1 MRALGIAIGFIA
13 IFATLTAP
21 ALAQTSPL
29 EDLENDC
36 AITNIWC
43 GTGSGGVT
51 CNKSVYDGEGST
63 TNVNACDFCDALI
76 VVRNV
81 TVMLMWLSTIAAT
94 LMIVVGALMMM
105 LAAGSEERFAKGKTT
120 MLNAVIG
127 MAIALTAWLFVNVV
141 LQFLSGNPDLP
152 WNTINCA

>member
-1 MRALGIAIGFIA
+1 MRTLGVAIGFIA
-13 IFATLTAP
+13 IFAILTAP
-21 ALAQTSPL
+21 ALAAGTGIWEDTGCAADSTSGGPTSP
-29 EDLENDC
+29 
-36 AITNIWC
+36 
-43 GTGSGGVT
+43 
-51 CNKSVYDGEGST
+51 
-63 TNVNACDFCDALI
+63 CDFCDALI

-81 TVMLMWLSTIAAT
+81 TVMLTWFSTIAAT

-120 MLNAVIG
+120 ILNAVIG

-152 WNTINCA
+152 WNTINCT